1 MPDANTLLIWMGV
14 AVTLI
19 VVASFGLPVL
29 FGPPYV
35 PTLRLNMN
43 TAFELLDLKPGQTL
57 LDLGSG
63 DGRILVEG
71 AKRGLNV
78 VGIELSLF
86 LVVLSW
92 FRTRK
97 YRKQVKIVWGNY
109 FYTKWPPADGV
120 FSFMIQYQM
129 RKLDQAVTRWQQ
141 DHKRPVR
148 LASFAFQIPD
158 KTAVKERDAVF
169 LYEYK

>member
-1 MPDANTLLIWMGV
+1 MIWLALVVVGV
-14 AVTLI
+14 
-19 VVASFGLPVL
+19 VVLSFGLPVL

-43 TAFELLDLKPGQTL
+43 TALDLLDLKPGQTL

-63 DGRILVEG
+63 DGRILIAG
-71 AKRGLNV
+71 AQRGLNV
-78 VGIELSLF
+78 VGVELSLF
-86 LVVLSW
+86 LVILSW
-92 FRTRK
+92 FRTRR
-97 YRKQVKIVWGNY
+97 YRKQVKIIWGNY
-109 FYTKWPPADGV
+109 FYTNWPPADGV

-129 RKLDQAVTRWQQ
+129 KKLDEYVTRWQK

-148 LASFAFQIPD
+148 LASFAFQVPG
-158 KTAVKERDAVF
+158 KEPVEERNAIF

>member
-1 MPDANTLLIWMGV
+1 MPDSVLVWLGV
-14 AVTLI
+14 AVVLV

-35 PTLRLNMN
+35 PTLRLNMKS
-43 TAFELLDLKPGQTL
+43 ALDLLDLKPGQTL

-63 DGRILVEG
+63 DGRVLVEG

-86 LVVLSW
+86 LVVASW
-92 FRTRK
+92 LRTRK
-97 YRKQVKIVWGNY
+97 YRKQVKIIWGNY
-109 FYTKWPPADGV
+109 FYTTWPPADGV

-129 RKLDQAVTRWQQ
+129 ERLDQAVSRWQQ
-141 DHKRPVR
+141 WNKHPVR

-158 KTAVKERDAVF
+158 KKAIEERDAVF